1 MDYYELLGVTP
12 SASEAVI
19 RAAFRALVQDA
30 MDDQPR
36 FAALTEAFEVLKD
49 PERRAAYDAERAA
62 APPAAEATAMGNA
75 TVQMS
80 ATQMGNAAPTAA
92 AASAPVGFL
101 PGAPCPVCKTVA
113 PPDDGFCQE
122 CGLMLGATIGAQPKG
137 GLLPKLIDTTG
148 REFPLKKG
156 ANIVGRE
163 GSDVMLPDKT
173 VSRRHATIT
182 VAEGNVVT
190 IEDHGST
197 NGTKA
202 AGNPMIAGQSV
213 GLIDGASVRFG
224 SVDLTIHIPLVPG
237 AARLSIG
244 AKPVDKTRMPVAAL
258 ASGASQPAARLVT
271 NEGKEYTLKSTSTVF
286 GRKPASDVVLTGD
299 AFISGTHAKVVYENG
314 SYKVIDLGSTNGT
327 KVNGQKLTPNVPV
340 ALADGD
346 AVQLGQTNFL
356 FRAPK

>member
-12 SASEAVI
+12 TASEAVI

-49 PERRAAYDAERAA
+49 PERRAAYDAERSSA
-62 APPAAEATAMGNA
+62 APAPEATAMGNA

-80 ATQMGNAAPTAA
+80 ATQMGASTPTS
-92 AASAPVGFL
+92 AASTPIGFL

-122 CGLMLGATIGAQPKG
+122 CGLMLGATVGAQPKG
-137 GLLPKLIDTTG
+137 AVLPKLIDSSG
-148 REFPLKKG
+148 REFPLKVG

-173 VSRRHATIT
+173 VSRRHATLT
-182 VAEGNVVT
+182 VTEGNIVT
-190 IEDHGST
+190 LEDHGST

-202 AGNPMIAGQSV
+202 AGNPLLPGQSV
-213 GLIDGASVRFG
+213 GLIDGATVRFG
-224 SVDLTIHIPLVPG
+224 SIELTIQIPLVPG

-314 SYKVIDLGSTNGT
+314 GYKVIDLGSTNGT

>member
-12 SASEAVI
+12 TASEAVI

-62 APPAAEATAMGNA
+62 APAAEATAMGNA

-80 ATQMGNAAPTAA
+80 ATQMGAAGAA
-92 AASAPVGFL
+92 VSAPVGYL
-101 PGAPCPVCKTVA
+101 PGAPCPVCKTVG

-122 CGLMLGATIGAQPKG
+122 CGLLLGATVGAQPG
-137 GLLPKLIDTTG
+137 GTPLPKLIDSTG

-156 ANIVGRE
+156 PNTVGRE
-163 GSDVMLPDKT
+163 GADVMLPDKT
-173 VSRRHATIT
+173 VSRRHATLT

-190 IEDHGST
+190 LEDHGST

-202 AGNPMIAGQSV
+202 AGNPLLPGQTV
-213 GLIDGASVRFG
+213 GLIDGATVRFG
-224 SVDLTIHIPLVPG
+224 SIELTIQIPAVPG
-237 AARLSIG
+237 AARLAIG
-244 AKPVDKTRMPVAAL
+244 SMPVDKTRMPVAAL
-258 ASGASQPAARLVT
+258 ASGNAQPAAKLVT
-271 NEGKEYTLKSTSTVF
+271 TEGKEYVLKATATVF

-299 AFISGTHAKVVYENG
+299 AFVSGTHAKVVYESG
-314 SYKVIDLGSTNGT
+314 AYKLIDLGSTNGT
-327 KVNGQKLTPNVPV
+327 KVNGQRLTPNVPV

-346 AVQLGQTNFL
+346 AVQLGQTNLL
-356 FRAPK
+356 FRAAR